1 MMMDEN
7 EKLEQAGHK
16 VTAGEN
22 EGRAQQQRQSEQ
34 PKGMGGTDLRGED
47 SAPLVNNQDSE
58 APYTPAFEEKY
69 DDEPEANDIK
79 KNPDPEPGVPDQD
92 F

>member
-1 MMMDEN
+1 MIDEN
-7 EKLEQAGHK
+7 EKLEREGHK

-22 EGRAQQQRQSEQ
+22 DGRGQQQEQSKQ
-34 PKGMGGTDLRGED
+34 PRGMGGTDLRGED
-47 SAPLVNNQDSE
+47 SAASVTSQETE
-58 APYTPAFEEKY
+58 APYTPAYKEK
-69 DDEPEANDIK
+69 DDDQPEANDIK

>member
-1 MMMDEN
+1 MIDEN

-22 EGRAQQQRQSEQ
+22 DSRAQQQRQSEQ
-34 PKGMGGTDLRGED
+34 PRGMGGTDLRGED
-47 SAPLVNNQDSE
+47 SAASLNNQESE
-58 APYTPAFEEKY
+58 ASYTPAHQEKN
-69 DDEPEANDIK
+69 DNEPEANDIK